1 MGLGQAPGRRT
12 GHRARVEKPAPPPP
26 PPLVAFLF
34 RRSADGRT
42 PVELGLGKGQDGRE
56 EETSFRKGRGGREIQ
71 KTGGSEGGYFTYLAC
86 T

>member
-56 EETSFRKGRGGREIQ
+56 EETSFRKERGGREIQ
-71 KTGGSEGGYFTYLAC
+71 KEAKVDTLPILLVRE
-86 T
+86 

>member
-26 PPLVAFLF
+26 IVAFLF

-56 EETSFRKGRGGREIQ
+56 EETSFRKERGGREIQ
-71 KTGGSEGGYFTYLAC
+71 KTEGSKGGYFTYLTC